1 MGARYRK
8 VVEGPRGRP
17 GVKAEDFDWLSS
29 DQDVIATAKPPQ
41 NLLNFSSMGTWSKV
55 ARYVGGS
62 LEAMQRCDA
71 VLPCHVERSEDQ
83 SLYGPVDPA
92 THLPVSPK
100 PLAPSAEH
108 FDPATGPNWWSSELC
123 KAATSPHDI
132 LKKVRS
138 SLRHPTTPPT
148 SRIILLAT
156 HR

>member
-1 MGARYRK
+1 MGARYRE

-17 GVKAEDFDWLSS
+17 GVKAEGFDWLSS

-41 NLLNFSSMGTWSKV
+41 RLLNFSSMGAWLKV

-83 SLYGPVDPA
+83 SLYGLVDPA

-108 FDPATGPNWWSSELC
+108 FYPATGPNWWSSELC

-132 LKKVRS
+132 LKVRS

-148 SRIILLAT
+148 SRIFLLAT